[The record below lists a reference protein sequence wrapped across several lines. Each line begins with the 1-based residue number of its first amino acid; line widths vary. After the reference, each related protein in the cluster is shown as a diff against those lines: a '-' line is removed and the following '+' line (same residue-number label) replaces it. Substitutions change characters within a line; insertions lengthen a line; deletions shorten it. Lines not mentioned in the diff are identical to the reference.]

1 MLLPTPQPRPL
12 ILLTGGTGYVGAR
25 LLPLLE
31 QQACRLRCLAR
42 RPALLRAAVKP
53 TTEIVQGDVLDVASL
68 DRALQGV
75 HTAYYLVHRMAGSQD
90 FASEDRQAAT
100 NFAEAAARAGVRRL
114 IYLGGLGDDRD
125 PQLSPHLQSRHEV
138 GHILRASGVDTIE
151 FRASMVIGGG
161 SLSFEL
167 LRALTNRL
175 PVMLCPRWLA
185 TPTQPIAI
193 DDVVAFLLAAQALP
207 PGAPRRFEIGGP
219 EVVTYRD
226 MIQEYARQRGLRR
239 WLIAVPF
246 LTPYLSGLWLA
257 LVTPTRYEVGRHLI
271 EGLKTPTVVQD
282 TTALAVFPLRPI
294 GLQQAIAQAVAD
306 DQGGAKDRSRGGG
319 KA

>member
-1 MLLPTPQPRPL
+1 
-12 ILLTGGTGYVGAR
+12 V
-25 LLPLLE
+25 
-31 QQACRLRCLAR
+31 
-42 RPALLRAAVKP
+42 LRAAVKP

-75 HTAYYLVHRMAGSQD
+75 HTAYYLVHLMAGSQD
-90 FASEDRQAAT
+90 FAPADRQAAT
-100 NFAEAAARAGVRRL
+100 NFAGAAARAGVRRI

-167 LRALTNRL
+167 LRVLTNRL

-226 MIQEYARQRGLRR
+226 MIQEYARQQGLRR
-239 WLIAVPF
+239 WLIPVPC

-257 LVTPTRYEVGRHLI
+257 LVTPTRYAVGRHLI

-294 GLQQAIAQAVAD
+294 GIQQAIAKAVAD
-306 DQGGAKDRSRGGG
+306 DHGGAKDRRRGGG
-319 KA
+319 NA